1 MKLPR
6 LPLSLITGLLT
17 FLCSAQ
23 TEDLFHGL
31 ALQESLGSAK
41 AKLEP
46 HAEQIRLIEVAT
58 PSFPLAK
65 DSETHVICQN
75 YTSQN
80 GVIAEV
86 AFTFADDKLVLVQAR
101 GNAIVAL
108 TGKRKDTAQTLMG
121 YGAYWKD
128 LIVTKP
134 DEDKV
139 WMLTPEAAHPN
150 LFTWDNPYLPSNG
163 GKAVSYEASAK
174 VPDIIEM
181 GGALDQ
187 LRPHLEQLSN
197 FTYERELGEGDSN
210 AQLQIDCFG
219 IPYAGFQRKFEARF
233 GDDKLNMVW
242 ILTGKGE
249 EDRIRQK
256 LVEAYGPALY
266 VDEAWEAFHNWQVL
280 LRKDKPEVLLLTPAL
295 GTFYKEDYFKQK

>member
-1 MKLPR
+1 MNTSR
-6 LPLSLITGLLT
+6 LPVSLLLCMLT

-31 ALQESLGSAK
+31 SFQESLSSAK

-46 HAEQIRLIEVAT
+46 HAEQIRLVQVAV

-65 DSETHVICQN
+65 DGEAHLICQN

-80 GVIAEV
+80 GTIAEV
-86 AFTFADDKLVLVQAR
+86 AFTFADDKLVLVQAY
-101 GNAIVAL
+101 GNAVAAL

-128 LIVTKP
+128 LVVTKP

-163 GKAVSYEASAK
+163 GKARSYEASGK
-174 VPDIIEM
+174 VPEAIKM
-181 GGALDQ
+181 GGTLDQ
-187 LRPHLEQLSN
+187 LRPRLEQLAH
-197 FTYERELGEGDSN
+197 FTYERQLNGDDPN

-233 GDDKLNMVW
+233 GDGKLNMVW

-256 LVEAYGPALY
+256 LVETYGPALY
-266 VDEAWEAFHNWQVL
+266 VDEAWEAFHDWQVL